1 MPADRGD
8 AACIVAGVRKW
19 RRCFESLAAC
29 VPSDAGNLQ
38 VHHCRAPCRANFG
51 ISAQAPDIARAAGA
65 HHRRVGRR
73 TGRRRPSR
81 ASSPEL
87 MRPMPLSSV
96 HLAPGN
102 KAGHAGLHHSVEPD
116 ARRDVV
122 PNLPHGVFR

>member
-65 HHRRVGRR
+65 HHRRVGRHW
-73 TGRRRPSR
+73 TAATVTCFLAG
-81 ASSPEL
+81 ANATHAAEFSSPG
-87 MRPMPLSSV
+87 
-96 HLAPGN
+96 PG
-102 KAGHAGLHHSVEPD
+102 E
-116 ARRDVV
+116 
-122 PNLPHGVFR
+122 